1 MEGINQTH
9 DNYKKGNDKEKYL
22 ANVSRKISRKCITN
36 DKLLWYQIK
45 IKNSPLTING
55 QFPKLSVM

>member
-22 ANVSRKISRKCITN
+22 ANVSRMTN
-36 DKLLWYQIK
+36 CYGTK
-45 IKNSPLTING
+45 
-55 QFPKLSVM
+55 